1 MYILCTAGMRRVEVC
16 KDGKFAL
23 TDGDVEMVYED
34 KVTRFGHGAKV
45 GCLKYVGR
53 RAYVIVCRK

>member
-1 MYILCTAGMRRVEVC
+1 MRRVEVC

>member
-1 MYILCTAGMRRVEVC
+1 MRGVEVG

-23 TDGDVEMVYED
+23 TDDDVEMVYED

-45 GCLKYVGR
+45 GCLKKYVGR

>member
-1 MYILCTAGMRRVEVC
+1 MS

-23 TDGDVEMVYED
+23 TDDDVEMVYED

-45 GCLKYVGR
+45 GCLKKCVGR
-53 RAYVIVCRK
+53 RAYVIVYRK